1 MATKPTLFEMLG
13 SSMDKLEGDELIAAF
28 LEPSDDLSNQ
38 RALNAVRLENGIN
51 VGRDLGS
58 LRLYLDHNI
67 GTFLSRH
74 GVRWKRDVTAGCQL
88 ILLIALIDLAI
99 DKQRQ
104 TAVSEFIHYHAWS
117 SRRLPRAP
125 HSLVSHFKQVIHP
138 SSQMV
143 CWRFS
148 LPPVWPLVR

>member
-51 VGRDLGS
+51 VGRDLGT

-74 GVRWKRDVTAGCQL
+74 GVRWKRC
-88 ILLIALIDLAI
+88 
-99 DKQRQ
+99 
-104 TAVSEFIHYHAWS
+104 Y
-117 SRRLPRAP
+117 
-125 HSLVSHFKQVIHP
+125 
-138 SSQMV
+138 
-143 CWRFS
+143 CWLSVDFTYSTYRS
-148 LPPVWPLVR
+148 GH